1 MTNLIDPSGNP
12 ITSYDLA
19 DYMKVKFPYVPS
31 LVGNRVIIPSGFTLM
46 GTWPKVG
53 KSYLAMQL
61 ALNRAY
67 KEPWVGFP
75 TTPGRTL
82 YINCEIVSPMFQER
96 FNTLLEEYGNP
107 PRDTVFLA
115 DLRGRNAYLNTEEGK
130 GTVERLINQCE
141 PDLVILDPLSKM
153 MEGNESD
160 PVVMQKFLQ
169 VLAEWQ
175 AKYKVAI
182 LLIHHFRK
190 KPRDLKDKAADA
202 SMDEFS
208 GSSLLTRDTD
218 SIIVLDG
225 RPGTDKITMRFDL
238 RHDQD
243 PKPFLIKRGDD
254 LWWRRMEGVVIPKL
268 FHQALELLLPK
279 GLTRAEWV
287 AKIQKLENRSPE
299 TAQRRVRESLER
311 GYVVQKDDLL
321 VLPPTSKEFL
331 G

>member
-1 MTNLIDPSGNP
+1 MTNLVDPNGNP

-19 DYMKVKFPYVPS
+19 DYMKIKFPYIPS
-31 LVGNRVIIPSGFTLM
+31 LVGNRVIIPRGFTLM

-61 ALNRAY
+61 AINRAY
-67 KEPWVGFP
+67 AEPWIGFP
-75 TTPGRTL
+75 TAPGRTL
-82 YINCEIVSPMFQER
+82 YVNCEIVSPMFQER

-107 PRDTVFLA
+107 PKDTVFLA
-115 DLRGRNAYLNTEEGK
+115 DLRGQNAYLNTEEGR
-130 GTVERLINQCE
+130 GTVEGLIQQCQ

-153 MEGNESD
+153 MHGNESN
-160 PVVMQKFLQ
+160 PEVMQDFLQ

-190 KPRDLKDKAADA
+190 KPRDLKNQAADA

-254 LWWRRMEGVVIPKL
+254 LWWRRVEGVAIPKL
-268 FHQALELLLPK
+268 FRPALELLLEK
-279 GLTRAEWV
+279 DLTRAEWLE
-287 AKIQKLENRSPE
+287 AIQNEEARSLK
-299 TAQRRVRESLER
+299 TAERRVREALER
-311 GYVVQKDDLL
+311 GYVTEKDGLL
-321 VLPPTSKEFL
+321 VLPPTSREFL